1 MLQFNIHVILP
12 CIDAVVGN
20 TDMSAT
26 VKKQAC

>member
-1 MLQFNIHVILP
+1 MLQFNVDVILP

-20 TDMSAT
+20 TNVSAT